1 MDLPAEVGRESA
13 RGWNGRGIA
22 SFPTVPTGGRRP
34 GETGRLEVGGGG
46 FAFVVGHEG
55 YGVFDFERGIARSAG
70 GSIGFSAQCDPSMSR
85 RVIPASKAAAVDLET
100 RWLRSHA
107 PAGGV
112 EGRDRT
118 RDRLKRRRGGIS
130 VACRVIASDGPACRL
145 ESISGFGFPVASRP
159 LASFREPREIA
170 ERGWN
175 WRWGWSGRRWRE
187 FGKRGGSLGL

>member
-1 MDLPAEVGRESA
+1 MPVGGTGGASHRFP
-13 RGWNGRGIA
+13 RCRPGGGGRGKQ
-22 SFPTVPTGGRRP
+22 GDWRW
-34 GETGRLEVGGGG
+34 GGGG